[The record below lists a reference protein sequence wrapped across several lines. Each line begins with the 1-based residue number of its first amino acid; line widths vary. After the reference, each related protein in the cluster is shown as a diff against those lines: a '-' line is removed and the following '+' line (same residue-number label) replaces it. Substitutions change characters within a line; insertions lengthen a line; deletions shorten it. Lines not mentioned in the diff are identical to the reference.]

1 MLKTLS
7 RWKRLEALALVAL
20 AAAGLVAA
28 GPARAQTPVALELV
42 LAVDSS
48 SSVTSWEFD
57 LQMQGLAQAFRDP
70 GVQGAIVAAGDFG
83 VAVSLVQWSGST
95 RQVLATEW
103 HLVREPADADAF
115 ADLLDETPRFI
126 SGGSTAIGSA
136 IEFSVN
142 LIEFNEF
149 KGFRKVIDISGDGR
163 TNQGLRTTAM
173 RDAAVAAGVT
183 VNGLT
188 ILNEDPSVD
197 HYYLRNVIGGTG
209 AFIMTATDFR
219 DFARAIRLKLIREIA
234 GPPVAALPSSAQYAA
249 GHGIR

>member
-1 MLKTLS
+1 MIA
-7 RWKRLEALALVAL
+7 ALALAL
-20 AAAGLVAA
+20 GGLQVV
-28 GPARAQTPVALELV
+28 GPVRAPAQAQTPVALELG

-70 GVQGAIVAAGDFG
+70 AVQGAVVAAGDYG
-83 VAVSLVQWSGST
+83 VAITLVQWSGST

-103 HLVREPADADAF
+103 QVVREPADAEAF

-136 IEFSVN
+136 IEFCVN
-142 LIEFNEF
+142 LIEYNEF
-149 KGFRKVIDISGDGR
+149 KGFRKVVDISGDGR

-209 AFIMTATDFR
+209 AFILTAVDFR

-234 GPPVAALPSSAQYAA
+234 GPPVAQL
-249 GHGIR
+249 RRR

>member
-1 MLKTLS
+1 MARAS
-7 RWKRLEALALVAL
+7 
-20 AAAGLVAA
+20 AANA
-28 GPARAQTPVALELV
+28 PAQAPAQAQTPVALELV

-70 GVQGAIVAAGDFG
+70 AVQGAVVAAGDYG
-83 VAVSLVQWSGST
+83 VAITLVQWSGST

-103 HLVREPADADAF
+103 QVIREPADATAF

-136 IEFSVN
+136 IEFCVN
-142 LIEFNEF
+142 LIEYNEF
-149 KGFRKVIDISGDGR
+149 KGFRKVVDISGDGR

-209 AFIMTATDFR
+209 AFILTAVDFR

-234 GPPVAALPSSAQYAA
+234 GPPVAQL
-249 GHGIR
+249 RRR

>member
-1 MLKTLS
+1 MTAF
-7 RWKRLEALALVAL
+7 ALAVC
-20 AAAGLVAA
+20 GLSAQS
-28 GPARAQTPVALELV
+28 PAQAETPVALELV

-57 LQMQGLAQAFRDP
+57 LQMQGLAEAFRDP
-70 GVQGAIVAAGDFG
+70 AVQGAVVAAGDYG
-83 VAVSLVQWSGST
+83 VAITLVQWSGST

-103 HLVREPADADAF
+103 QVIREPADAEAF

-136 IEFSVN
+136 IEFCVN
-142 LIEFNEF
+142 LIEYNEF
-149 KGFRKVIDISGDGR
+149 SGFRKVVDISGDGR

-209 AFIMTATDFR
+209 AFILTAVDFR

-234 GPPVAALPSSAQYAA
+234 GPPVAQLQ
-249 GHGIR
+249 RR

>member
-1 MLKTLS
+1 MIA
-7 RWKRLEALALVAL
+7 ALALAL
-20 AAAGLVAA
+20 GGLQVV
-28 GPARAQTPVALELV
+28 GPVRAPAQAQTPVALELV

-70 GVQGAIVAAGDFG
+70 AVQGAVVAAGDYG
-83 VAVSLVQWSGST
+83 VAITLVQWSGST

-103 HLVREPADADAF
+103 QVVREPADAEAF

-136 IEFSVN
+136 IEFCVN
-142 LIEFNEF
+142 LIEYNEF
-149 KGFRKVIDISGDGR
+149 KGFRKVVDISGDGR

-209 AFIMTATDFR
+209 AFILTAVDFR

-234 GPPVAALPSSAQYAA
+234 GPPVAQLPP
-249 GHGIR
+249 R

>member
-1 MLKTLS
+1 M
-7 RWKRLEALALVAL
+7 ALAVGGLLAVAP
-20 AAAGLVAA
+20 V
-28 GPARAQTPVALELV
+28 RAQTQVALELV

-70 GVQGAIVAAGDFG
+70 AVQGAVVAAGDYG
-83 VAVSLVQWSGST
+83 VAITLVQWSGST

-103 HLVREPADADAF
+103 QVIREPADAAAF

-136 IEFSVN
+136 IEFCVN
-142 LIEFNEF
+142 LIEYNEF
-149 KGFRKVIDISGDGR
+149 KGFRKVVDISGDGR

-209 AFIMTATDFR
+209 AFILTAVDFR

-234 GPPVAALPSSAQYAA
+234 GPPVAQLPQ
-249 GHGIR
+249 R